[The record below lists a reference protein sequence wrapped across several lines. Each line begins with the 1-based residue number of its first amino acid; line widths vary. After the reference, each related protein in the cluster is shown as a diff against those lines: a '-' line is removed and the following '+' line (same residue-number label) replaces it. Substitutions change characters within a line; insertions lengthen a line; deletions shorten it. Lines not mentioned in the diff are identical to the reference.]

1 MNRAPSFRS
10 CLPQATRRLLIAV
23 LTGAALTVTACGG
36 PKTIEDNS
44 NGDAGPI
51 VIGASIPLSGNL
63 AGFGS
68 FVKWG
73 YETAVKEVNDAGGIQ
88 IGDAKRKVDLVILD
102 DKTDPN
108 QTSANT
114 EKLISAENA
123 TALLGSCTPA
133 LVIPGALVADRNG
146 VPLVTGCIPTGLFS
160 DAKPWT
166 WAWAIF
172 FSERD
177 IVNAPFETVKS
188 SGAATNKKVAIIHDN
203 GPDGVVVGKQAWP
216 AVAKAYG
223 YEVVANVEVPVE
235 NADFTAAVQQVK
247 RSRADVLLVDVIT
260 PQAVSL
266 RKQMATGGYTPKVL
280 VMEKGGEPVQFP
292 QALGSLADG
301 VLVGAYWD
309 PSFPYAGAK
318 ELAQAYERESGQD
331 WSQHIA
337 DSYTAAKVLLD
348 AIARAGSTD
357 RQKINDA
364 IRATDAMYPAGKVKF
379 SDQHTAVLDL
389 AYVQWQGGKTV
400 VVWPPDKATGS
411 LLFPMPAR

>member
-1 MNRAPSFRS
+1 MNRAPFPRLCAQRS
-10 CLPQATRRLLIAV
+10 APRVLLAV
-23 LTGAALTVTACGG
+23 LTGAALTVAACAG
-36 PKTIEDNS
+36 PKTSDS
-44 NGDAGPI
+44 GATDAGPI
-51 VIGASIPLSGNL
+51 VIGASIPLSGDL

-73 YETAVKEVNDAGGIQ
+73 YETAVEQVNDAGGLQ
-88 IGDAKRKVDLVILD
+88 IGGVKRKVDLVILD

-114 EKLISAENA
+114 EKLISANNA
-123 TALLGSCTPA
+123 VALLGSCTPM

-166 WAWAIF
+166 SAWAIF

-177 IVNAPFETVKS
+177 IVKAPFETL
-188 SGAATNKKVAIIHDN
+188 AAAGVTTNKKVAIIHDN
-203 GPDGVVVGKQAWP
+203 GPDGVIVGKQAWP
-216 AVAKAYG
+216 AAAKGFG
-223 YEVVANVEVPVE
+223 YQVVARVEVPVE

-247 RSRADVLLVDVIT
+247 RSGAEIVLVDVIT

-266 RKQMATGGYTPKVL
+266 RKQMATGGYVPKVL
-280 VMEKGGEPVQFP
+280 VMEKGGEPVQFA
-292 QALGSLADG
+292 QALGSLSDG

-318 ELAQAYERESGQD
+318 ELAQAYEKDSGQS

-348 AIARAGSTD
+348 AISRAGSSD
-357 RQKINDA
+357 RARINEA
-364 IRATDAMYPAGKVKF
+364 IRTTDAMYPAGRVRF
-379 SDQHTAVLDL
+379 TDQHTAVLDL

-400 VVWPPDKATGS
+400 VVWPPDRSTGS
-411 LLFPMPAR
+411 LLFPIPAS